1 MVLSTRVRV
10 LLMAMVVVGM
20 ALGIICVLGAVGSA
34 SPNNNNDDHRDDK
47 GRILTVVGKTP
58 ENKVLD
64 LGAQGPTQDDMRVV
78 NAPLY
83 NATGMER
90 IGRFDLLC
98 AITDPADES
107 AEEAHMAQCT
117 KTFTVPGGQISV
129 QGVEAY
135 PNLSA
140 LAPGVN
146 AISGGTGKYAG
157 ATPQSPQRIVTFR
170 RTSPPTLPPYET
182 PRPTGWR
189 TTKTGPTSS

>member
-1 MVLSTRVRV
+1 MVLSTRLRV

-20 ALGIICVLGAVGSA
+20 ALGVIGVLGAVSA
-34 SPNNNNDDHRDDK
+34 SPNNNDDHRDDK
-47 GRILTVVGKTP
+47 GRTLTVVTKTP
-58 ENKVLD
+58 QNKVLD
-64 LGAQGPTQDDMRVV
+64 LGPQGPSQGDMRVT

-83 NATGMER
+83 NATGKER

-107 AEEAHMAQCT
+107 AEKAHMAQCT
-117 KTFTVPGGQISV
+117 KTFTLPGGEISV

-157 ATPQSPQRIVTFR
+157 VRGEQRFELRGKKVVDTFHFID
-170 RTSPPTLPPYET
+170 
-182 PRPTGWR
+182 
-189 TTKTGPTSS
+189 

>member
-1 MVLSTRVRV
+1 VVVPPLFREEEYREMVLSTRARI

-20 ALGIICVLGAVGSA
+20 ALSIIGVLGAVGSA
-34 SPNNNNDDHRDDK
+34 SPNNDDHRDDK
-47 GRILTVVGKTP
+47 GRTLTVVGKTP

-64 LGAQGPTQDDMRVV
+64 LGAQGPSQGDIRVM

-83 NATGMER
+83 DESGKKR
-90 IGRFDLLC
+90 IGRFDLFC

-107 AEEAHMAQCT
+107 SEKAHIAQCT
-117 KTFTVPGGQISV
+117 KTFTLPGGQISV

-135 PNLSA
+135 PNLSG

-157 ATPQSPQRIVTFR
+157 VGGEQRFEVRGKKVIDTFHF
-170 RTSPPTLPPYET
+170 TD
-182 PRPTGWR
+182 
-189 TTKTGPTSS
+189 

>member
-20 ALGIICVLGAVGSA
+20 ALGVIGVVGAVGSA
-34 SPNNNNDDHRDDK
+34 SPNNNHDDHGDDK
-47 GRILTVVGKTP
+47 DRSTLTVVGKNP
-58 ENKVLD
+58 ENEVID
-64 LGAQGPTQDDMRVV
+64 LGPQGPSQGDIRVI

-83 NATGMER
+83 DESGKEK
-90 IGRFDLLC
+90 IGRFDLFC

-107 AEEAHMAQCT
+107 SEKAHMAQCT
-117 KTFTVPGGQISV
+117 KTFTLPGGQISV

-157 ATPQSPQRIVTFR
+157 VRGEQHFELRGNKVFDTFR
-170 RTSPPTLPPYET
+170 FIE
-182 PRPTGWR
+182 
-189 TTKTGPTSS
+189 